1 MNNEKGA
8 LDEDHIID
16 IIDKTIH
23 IDMSS
28 VQNTGS
34 NLTVSLSAYLTKF
47 QWEMAKF
54 PIKQSLRGIV
64 EAISQ
69 QTSQIE
75 NDLKAKAQTYN
86 NLKSNLANMER
97 KQT

>member
-1 MNNEKGA
+1 MN
-8 LDEDHIID
+8 
-16 IIDKTIH
+16 TPF
-23 IDMSS
+23 
-28 VQNTGS
+28 
-34 NLTVSLSAYLTKF
+34 TVDLATYLTRF

-64 EAISQ
+64 DAINNQ
-69 QTSQIE
+69 VTQIE
-75 NDLKAKAQTYN
+75 NDLKSKSANYN

>member
-1 MNNEKGA
+1 MNLG
-8 LDEDHIID
+8 
-16 IIDKTIH
+16 
-23 IDMSS
+23 
-28 VQNTGS
+28 
-34 NLTVSLSAYLTKF
+34 AYLTRF

-64 EAISQ
+64 DAISSQ
-69 QTSQIE
+69 VSQIE
-75 NDLKAKAQTYN
+75 NDLKAKASNYN